1 MAALLPNAQHTGVVL
16 AVCRGGLTMDRVSEY
31 GRLDEEWQRRGL
43 DRRKFLRLVAMGA
56 SVPTLSAM
64 IAACRQGAP
73 ASPPAAAGATQAPAA
88 AAPTFVA
95 KTVGTPVVAVAPTS
109 APRVDRSFLVALNV
123 EPDSLD
129 VQDTF
134 FNASLGVDKCLYEGL
149 VGLDQ
154 SMQIVNQLAD
164 SWEPSADAKIF
175 TFKLKQGIKFHDGTP
190 FNGQAVQAAFERVL
204 APDAQLK
211 RHGYFSA
218 AIDHVEA
225 VDDATVRLVTRQ
237 PFAALVAT
245 IAHPAGGIPSPTAFK
260 QYGQDFGTH
269 PVGTGPFKF
278 AEWVRGDH
286 ITLDAFSDY
295 WDKARGASVAHMSIK
310 GISDPSSLAIAIQ
323 SGGAQFAGPLN
334 AAQAQQLQSAVG
346 VKVVES
352 DSISVYWVTMND
364 QRKPFDNNLVR
375 QALNYAINKDAV
387 LKVAE
392 LGKGKIVDSPMA
404 AGVWG
409 YKSIKTYEYNPQ
421 KAKDLLAQAGL
432 PDGFKTTL
440 RFTAPS
446 KDRAVAVQSQLQ
458 QIGVQVEAV
467 QMEVP
472 AYQAEESKPLED
484 STTELLISNW
494 SPSTG
499 DADWALRSIYSK
511 TQWPPAGANYGFYF
525 NQQVEDLIMQGLQ
538 FTDEAKRRDAYARAQ
553 ELIMDDAPNVFL
565 YAPRYFSALR
575 DNAAGAIMQAD
586 GIPYLRTAYYT
597 S

>member
-1 MAALLPNAQHTGVVL
+1 MN
-16 AVCRGGLTMDRVSEY
+16 RVDEY
-31 GRLDEEWQRRGL
+31 GALDEEWQRCGL
-43 DRRKFLRLVAMGA
+43 DRRRFLRLVALGA
-56 SVPTLSAM
+56 TISTLSGI
-64 IAACRQGAP
+64 IAACRE
-73 ASPPAAAGATQAPAA
+73 PAAVQPTAGAAGTQAPAG

-95 KTVGTPVVAVAPTS
+95 QTVGTPAVAVAPTS
-109 APRVDRSFLVALNV
+109 AAFVDRPFVVALNV

-129 VQDTF
+129 VHDTF
-134 FNASLGVDKCLYEGL
+134 FNAALGADKCLYEGL

-154 SMQIVNQLAD
+154 NMHIVNQLAD
-164 SWEPSADAKIF
+164 SWDPSADAKTF
-175 TFKLKQGIKFHDGTP
+175 TFRLKQGVKFHDGTP
-190 FNGQAVQAAFERVL
+190 FNAAAVQAAFERVL

-211 RHGYFSA
+211 RHAYFNA

-225 VDDATVRLVTRQ
+225 VDDSTVRLVTKQ

-286 ITLDAFSDY
+286 ITFDVYPDY
-295 WDKARGASVAHMSIK
+295 WDKTHAAAVSHMTIK
-310 GISDPSSLAIAIQ
+310 GISDPSSLAIAVQ
-323 SGGAQFAGPLN
+323 SAGAQFAGPLN
-334 AAQAQQLQSAVG
+334 APQAQQVQSSSG
-346 VKVVES
+346 VKVLES

-364 QRKPFDNNLVR
+364 QRKPFDNPTVR
-375 QALNYAINKDAV
+375 QALNYAVDKNAV

-409 YKSIKTYEYNPQ
+409 YKGIKTFEYDPE
-421 KAKDLLAQAGL
+421 KAKQLLAQAGY
-432 PDGFKTTL
+432 PNGFSATL
-440 RFTAPS
+440 RVTPPS
-446 KDRAVAVQSQLQ
+446 KDRAVAIQSQLQ
-458 QIGVQVEAV
+458 QIGVQVDVV
-467 QMEVP
+467 QMEQA
-472 AYQAEESKPLED
+472 AYTAEESKPLD
-484 STTELLISNW
+484 QSTTELLISNW

-538 FTDEAKRRDAYARAQ
+538 FTDETQRKGAYANAQ
-553 ELIMDDAPNVFL
+553 QMLMDDAPNIFL
-565 YAPRYFSALR
+565 YAPTYFAAIR
-575 DNAAGAIMQAD
+575 DNAGGAIMQPD
-586 GIPYLRTAYYT
+586 GIPYLRSAYY
-597 S
+597 SA

>member
-1 MAALLPNAQHTGVVL
+1 MN
-16 AVCRGGLTMDRVSEY
+16 RVDQY
-31 GRLDEEWQRRGL
+31 GALDEEWQRSGL
-43 DRRKFLRLVAMGA
+43 DRRRFLRLVALGA
-56 SVPTLSAM
+56 SVSTLSGI
-64 IAACRQGAP
+64 IAACRQAAP
-73 ASPPAAAGATQAPAA
+73 AQPTAGAAPTQPGAAAVPTFVAQTVGTPTVA
-88 AAPTFVA
+88 AAPT
-95 KTVGTPVVAVAPTS
+95 S
-109 APRVDRSFLVALNV
+109 ATFVDRSFLVALNV

-129 VQDTF
+129 VHDTF
-134 FNASLGVDKCLYEGL
+134 FNASLGADKCLHEGL

-154 SMQIVNQLAD
+154 NMHIVNQLAE
-164 SWEPSADAKIF
+164 SWEPSADAKTF
-175 TFKLKQGIKFHDGTP
+175 TFKLKQGVKFHDGSP
-190 FNGQAVQAAFERVL
+190 FNAAAVQAAFARVL

-225 VDDATVRLVTRQ
+225 VDDATVRLVTTQ

-286 ITLDAFSDY
+286 IAFDAYPDY
-295 WDKARGASVAHMSIK
+295 WDKTHAASVSHLMIK
-310 GISDPSSLAIAIQ
+310 GISDPSTLGIAVQ

-334 AAQAQQLQSAVG
+334 APQAQQLQSASG
-346 VKVVES
+346 VKVLES

-364 QRKPFDNNLVR
+364 QRKPFDNPMVR
-375 QALNYAINKDAV
+375 QALNYAVDKNAV
-387 LKVAE
+387 LKSAE

-404 AGVWG
+404 SGVWG
-409 YKSIKTYEYNPQ
+409 YKSIKTYEYDPQ
-421 KAKDLLAQAGL
+421 KAKQLLAQAGY
-432 PDGFKTTL
+432 PDGFKATL
-440 RFTAPS
+440 RVTAPS
-446 KDRAVAVQSQLQ
+446 KDRAVAIQAQLQ
-458 QIGVQVEAV
+458 QVGVQVDVV
-467 QMEVP
+467 QMETA
-472 AYQAEESKPLED
+472 AYSAEESKPLD
-484 STTELLISNW
+484 QSTTELLISNW

-525 NQQVEDLIMQGLQ
+525 NQQVEDFIMQGLQ
-538 FTDEAKRRDAYARAQ
+538 FTDDAQRKDAYAKAQ
-553 ELIMDDAPNVFL
+553 QMIMDDASNIFL
-565 YAPRYFSALR
+565 YAPTYFSAIR
-575 DNAAGAIMQAD
+575 DNAGGAIMQPD

>member
-1 MAALLPNAQHTGVVL
+1 
-16 AVCRGGLTMDRVSEY
+16 MDRVDQY
-31 GRLDEEWQRRGL
+31 GALDEDWQQCGL
-43 DRRKFLRLVAMGA
+43 DRRRFLRLVAMGA
-56 SVPTLSAM
+56 TVSTLSGI
-64 IAACRQGAP
+64 IAACRQAAP
-73 ASPPAAAGATQAPAA
+73 AAPTGGVAATQAPAA
-88 AAPTFVA
+88 AVPTFVA
-95 KTVGTPVVAVAPTS
+95 QTVGTPTVAAVPTS
-109 APRVDRSFLVALNV
+109 AAFVDRPFLVALNV

-129 VQDTF
+129 IHDTF
-134 FNASLGVDKCLYEGL
+134 FNASLGADKCLYEGL

-154 SMQIVNQLAD
+154 NMQIVNQLAE
-164 SWEPSADAKIF
+164 SWEPSADAKTF
-175 TFKLKQGIKFHDGTP
+175 TFKLKQGVKFHDGTP
-190 FNGQAVQAAFERVL
+190 FNATAVQAAFERVL
-204 APDAQLK
+204 ASDAQLK

-225 VDDATVRLVTRQ
+225 IDDTTARLVTKQ

-286 ITLDAFSDY
+286 ITFDANPDY
-295 WDKARGASVAHMSIK
+295 WDKLHAASVSHLMIK
-310 GISDPSSLAIAIQ
+310 GISDPSSLAIAVQ

-334 AAQAQQLQSAVG
+334 APQAQQLQSASG
-346 VKVVES
+346 VKVLES

-364 QRKPFDNNLVR
+364 QRKPFDNPLVR
-375 QALNYAINKDAV
+375 QALNYAVDKNAV

-404 AGVWG
+404 SGVWG
-409 YKSIKTYEYNPQ
+409 YKSVKTYEYDPQ
-421 KAKDLLAQAGL
+421 KAKQLLAQAGFA
-432 PDGFKTTL
+432 DGFKATL
-440 RFTAPS
+440 RHTAPS

-458 QIGVQVEAV
+458 QIGVQVEVV
-467 QMEVP
+467 QMEQA
-472 AYQAEESKPLED
+472 AYTAEESKPLEQ
-484 STTELLISNW
+484 STTEMLISNW

-511 TQWPPAGANYGFYF
+511 TQWPPAGANYGYYF

-538 FTDEAKRRDAYARAQ
+538 FTDEAKRKDAYAKAQ
-553 ELIMDDAPNVFL
+553 QMIMDDAPNIFL
-565 YAPRYFSALR
+565 YAPTYFSAIR
-575 DNAAGAIMQAD
+575 DNAGGAIMQPD

-597 S
+597 A

>member
-1 MAALLPNAQHTGVVL
+1 
-16 AVCRGGLTMDRVSEY
+16 MDRVNEY
-31 GRLDEEWQRRGL
+31 GKLDEEWQRQGL
-43 DRRKFLRLVAMGA
+43 DRRRFLRLVAMGA
-56 SVPTLSAM
+56 SISMLSGI
-64 IAACRQGAP
+64 IAACRAAGSPSPTAAP
-73 ASPPAAAGATQAPAA
+73 GATQG

-95 KTVGTPVVAVAPTS
+95 KTVGTPAVGAAPTS
-109 APRVDRSFLVALNV
+109 APMVDRPFLVALNV

-129 VQDTF
+129 VYDTF
-134 FNASLGVDKCLYEGL
+134 SNASLGVDKCLYEGL

-154 SMQIVNQLAD
+154 NMQIVNQLAD
-164 SWEPSADAKIF
+164 SWQPSADAKTF
-175 TFKLKQGIKFHDGTP
+175 TFKLKQGVKFHDGTV
-190 FNGQAVQAAFERVL
+190 FNAAAVQAAFERVL

-225 VDDATVRLVTRQ
+225 VDDATVRLVAKQ

-286 ITLDAFSDY
+286 ITFDAYPDY
-295 WDKARGASVAHMSIK
+295 WDKSRAASVSHMTIK
-310 GISDPSSLAIAIQ
+310 GIPDPSSLAIAVQ
-323 SGGAQFAGPLN
+323 SGGAQFAGPLL
-334 AAQAQQLQSAVG
+334 ATQAQQLQSATG
-346 VKVVES
+346 VKVLES

-364 QRKPFDNNLVR
+364 QRKPFDNKLVR
-375 QALNYAINKDAV
+375 QALNYAVNKDAV

-392 LGKGKIVDSPMA
+392 LGKGKIIDSPMA

-409 YKSIKTYEYNPQ
+409 YKGAMTYAYDPQ

-432 PDGFKTTL
+432 PDGFKATL
-440 RFTAPS
+440 RCTAPS
-446 KDRAVAVQSQLQ
+446 KDRAVAVQAQLQ
-458 QIGVQVEAV
+458 QIGVQVEVV
-467 QMEVP
+467 QMESP
-472 AYQAEESKPLED
+472 AYLAEESKPLEQ

-538 FTDEAKRRDAYARAQ
+538 FTDETQRKDAYAKAQ
-553 ELIMDDAPNVFL
+553 AMIMEDAPNVFL
-565 YAPRYFSALR
+565 YAPTYFSAVR
-575 DNAAGAIMQAD
+575 DNVGGALLQPD
-586 GIPYLRTAYYT
+586 GIAYLRTAHYT
-597 S
+597 A

>member
-1 MAALLPNAQHTGVVL
+1 
-16 AVCRGGLTMDRVSEY
+16 MDRVDQY
-31 GRLDEEWQRRGL
+31 GALDEEWQRQGL
-43 DRRKFLRLVAMGA
+43 DRRRFLRLVAMGA
-56 SVPTLSAM
+56 SVTTISSF
-64 IAACRQGAP
+64 IAACRAPAP
-73 ASPPAAAGATQAPAA
+73 ASTTAAPSATQPPAAT

-95 KTVGTPVVAVAPTS
+95 RTVGGTPTVIAAPTS
-109 APRVDRSFLVALNV
+109 APLIDRPFLVALSV

-154 SMQIVNQLAD
+154 NMQIVNQLAE
-164 SWEPSADAKIF
+164 SWEPSADARTF
-175 TFKLKQGIKFHDGTP
+175 TFKLRSGIKFHDGTP
-190 FNGQAVQAAFERVL
+190 FNAASVQAAFERVL
-204 APDAQLK
+204 ASDAQLK

-225 VDDATVRLVTRQ
+225 VDDGTVRLVTKQ

-278 AEWVRGDH
+278 NEWVRGDH
-286 ITLDAFSDY
+286 ITLDAYPDY
-295 WDKARGASVAHMSIK
+295 WDKARGASVSHLTIK
-310 GISDPSSLAIAIQ
+310 GISDPSSLAIAVQ
-323 SGGAQFAGPLN
+323 SGGAQFAAPLN
-334 AAQAQQLQSAVG
+334 AAQAQQLQSASG
-346 VKVVES
+346 VKVLES

-364 QRKPFDNNLVR
+364 QRKPFDNKLVR
-375 QALNYAINKDAV
+375 QALNYAVNKDAV

-409 YKSIKTYEYNPQ
+409 YKGAKIYEYDLQ
-421 KAKDLLAQAGL
+421 KAKDLLTQAGY
-432 PDGFKTTL
+432 PNGFSATL
-440 RFTAPS
+440 RVTAPS

-458 QIGVQVEAV
+458 QIGVQVEVV
-467 QMEVP
+467 QMETA
-472 AYQAEESKPLED
+472 AYQAEESKPAD
-484 STTELLISNW
+484 QSTTELLISNW

-511 TQWPPAGANYGFYF
+511 TQWPPAGANYGYFF

-538 FTDEAKRRDAYARAQ
+538 FTDETQRKEAYAKAQ
-553 ELIMDDAPNVFL
+553 AMIMDEAPNIFL
-565 YAPRYFSALR
+565 YAPTYFSAVR
-575 DNAAGAIMQAD
+575 DNVGGAILQPD
-586 GIPYLRTAYYT
+586 GIPYLRTAHYT
-597 S
+597 A

>member
-1 MAALLPNAQHTGVVL
+1 
-16 AVCRGGLTMDRVSEY
+16 MDRVDEY
-31 GRLDEEWQRRGL
+31 GKLDEEWQRYGL
-43 DRRKFLRLVAMGA
+43 DRRRFLRLVAMGA
-56 SVPTLSAM
+56 TTSTLSGI
-64 IAACRQGAP
+64 IAACRQAAP
-73 ASPPAAAGATQAPAA
+73 GGPTAGPAATQGAATG
-88 AAPTFVA
+88 AAPTFIA
-95 KTVGTPVVAVAPTS
+95 KTVGTPAVAAAPTS
-109 APRVDRSFLVALNV
+109 APLADRPFLVALSV

-154 SMQIVNQLAD
+154 NMQIVNQLAE
-164 SWEPSADAKIF
+164 SWEPSADAKTF
-175 TFKLKQGIKFHDGTP
+175 TFKLKQGVKFHDGTP
-190 FNGQAVQAAFERVL
+190 FKAAAVQAAFERVL

-218 AIDHVEA
+218 AIDHVDV
-225 VDDATVRLVTRQ
+225 VDDSTVRLVTKQ

-286 ITLDAFSDY
+286 ITLDAYADY
-295 WDKARGASVAHMSIK
+295 WDKSRGASVSHLTIK
-310 GISDPSSLAIAIQ
+310 GISDPSSLAIAVQ
-323 SGGAQFAGPLN
+323 GGGAQFAGPLN
-334 AAQAQQLQSAVG
+334 APQAQQLQSASG
-346 VKVVES
+346 VKVLES

-364 QRKPFDNNLVR
+364 QRKPFDDKLVR
-375 QALNYAINKDAV
+375 QALNYAVNKDAV

-404 AGVWG
+404 TGVWG
-409 YKSIKTYEYNPQ
+409 YKSVKTYEYDPQ
-421 KAKDLLAQAGL
+421 KAKQLLAQAGL
-432 PDGFKTTL
+432 PDGFKATL
-440 RFTAPS
+440 RVTAPS
-446 KDRAVAVQSQLQ
+446 KDRAVAVQSQLE
-458 QIGVQVEAV
+458 QIGVQIEVV

-472 AYQAEESKPLED
+472 AYQAEESKPLD
-484 STTELLISNW
+484 QSTTELLISNW

-538 FTDEAKRRDAYARAQ
+538 FTDDAKRKEVYAEAQ
-553 ELIMDDAPNVFL
+553 EMLIDDAPNIFL
-565 YAPRYFSALR
+565 YAPTYFSAVR
-575 DNAAGAIMQAD
+575 DNVGGATMQPD
-586 GIPYLRTAYYT
+586 GIPYLRTAHYT
-597 S
+597 A